1 MALRSFFLSLL
12 VLVCL
17 VPPLAAGDSTG
28 LTVKEA
34 EERVAV
40 AMRLIEGG
48 IYDQAADI
56 VREVLNDPS
65 LRQSADV
72 SDPEAQAV
80 LELRESA
87 RFALERARFGTATD
101 KDTFEDIGDEFVLLY
116 QNRYRLVEPRYSMQ
130 SAYWAGRAYQE
141 AEEFDRAVAM
151 YTRVGGINLPQN
163 MEGDA
168 ARRTSESL
176 REMAE
181 AIPYPGTQADRQR
194 RERLL
199 DQAITEL
206 ERARLA
212 FPIGR
217 IRKELELDLI
227 ALRLARRQV
236 DYVREAMSEAD
247 AFLAGEAAKDD
258 LRARA
263 ALYRGMAA
271 ERLDNI
277 EDAIKWFRS
286 VIVEENPTQD
296 DKRSASLALALA
308 LRELSGRKSPAE
320 KPALLSQAVEAFQ
333 VALEGTTDSER
344 WNRARILEADT
355 LLELGQP
362 NAALE
367 VLQPI
372 LDRDIVLPA
381 AWRLAGRAELN
392 RGKPQ
397 EALEYLYPATLPSNS
412 STVLRLEALREA
424 GYAARSRGDY
434 GLALALSH
442 HASRIL
448 RAGRVYSFLLTNEFI
463 AMETL
468 LNLGKAGGPRLLA
481 GDVELLRSRDSQAL
495 LTHEDRRKNASFGL
509 AVALGGLF
517 RSGGDFD
524 SAYNTSVRAEAAT
537 AWAKAGIVD
546 LEVATGM
553 IRHLRNRKPTTITE
567 SDLLSREGEAYYA
580 LALARAKDVLDNPQP
595 SEEEINRV
603 IANFTMASSS
613 FRASSDGLS
622 GKNSLELGIVNLASG
637 GFLLNLSERWNRG
650 AWSAQADS
658 WRSEALSRIEASIR
672 PFDQALTRY
681 GPVGLQSM
689 RARWSKS
696 RALELL
702 QEWRP
707 AASGYSW
714 LMNNSEAPRVLRV
727 NAARHW
733 ANCMTQLGESGQAIA
748 RLAGFAQTDAESAFI
763 VGQLSEQAG
772 DFASAYRY
780 YLFAANPESPTLPPT
795 VPGRRQEA
803 AYNAAKL
810 ALSQPEVVSPETD
823 PEELRRQSREMLA
836 QTALDDI
843 DGTWTVRILEEL
855 ADSWLAEEPDG
866 WRTAHRLAVQTA
878 ANSSA
883 GNELKRAMYIL
894 GARAL
899 KTGGNFA
906 AALDELD
913 RAYELVEK
921 ATSPA
926 ERRDA
931 ARVVTLMAD
940 IYREQ
945 GRYDDALRAYA
956 NVFATYPDAVE
967 EADAARAAAARMIL
981 LRPNA
986 GQREDEQVRAIL
998 SGLRDQNLADEILNS
1013 IR

>member
-1 MALRSFFLSLL
+1 MALRSFLLPLLL
-12 VLVCL
+12 VLIS
-17 VPPLAAGDSTG
+17 PLAAAGM
-28 LTVKEA
+28 TVPEA

-56 VREVLNDPS
+56 ARDVLNDPA
-65 LRQSADV
+65 LRQSANAA
-72 SDPEAQAV
+72 DPSTQAV
-80 LELRESA
+80 LALREAA
-87 RFALERARFGTATD
+87 RFALERARFGTAAD
-101 KDTFEDIGDEFVLLY
+101 KETFEDIGDEFALLY
-116 QNRYRLVEPRYSMQ
+116 QNRYRLNEPRYGMQ
-130 SAYWAGRAYQE
+130 SAYWAGRSYQE
-141 AEEFDRAVAM
+141 AEDYERAVAM
-151 YTRVGGINLPQN
+151 YSRVGGINLPQN

-181 AIPYPGTQADRQR
+181 AIPYPGSQADRQR
-194 RERLL
+194 RDRLL
-199 DQAITEL
+199 DQAINEL

-227 ALRLARRQV
+227 ALRLARRQI
-236 DYVREAMSEAD
+236 DYVREAMSEAN

-277 EDAIKWFRS
+277 EDAIKWFRA
-286 VIVEENPTQD
+286 VIVEENPTPD

-308 LRELSGRKSPAE
+308 LRELSGRKAPSE
-320 KPALLSQAVEAFQ
+320 KPALLSQVVEAFD
-333 VALEGTTDSER
+333 VALDGTSDSER
-344 WNRARILEADT
+344 WNRARILQADT

-372 LDRDIVLPA
+372 LDGNAILPA

-397 EALEYLYPATLPSNS
+397 EALDYLFPATMPATG
-412 STVLRLEALREA
+412 STVLRLDVLREA
-424 GYAARSRGDY
+424 SYAARSRGDY
-434 GLALALSH
+434 GLALALAH

-448 RAGRVYSFLLTNEFI
+448 RAGRVYSSLLTNEFD

-468 LNLGKAGGPRLLA
+468 LNLGRAGGPKFLA
-481 GDVELLRSRDSQAL
+481 GDLELLRSRDSNIM
-495 LTHEDRRKNASFGL
+495 LTHEDRQKNASHAL
-509 AVALGGLF
+509 AVALGQLL
-517 RSGGDFD
+517 RTGGDFD
-524 SAYNTSVRAEAAT
+524 SAYTTSVRAEAAT
-537 AWAKAGIVD
+537 AWARTGIVD
-546 LEVATGM
+546 LEVAAGM
-553 IRHLRNRKPTTITE
+553 IRHLRNRRPSTVTE
-567 SDLLSREGEAYYA
+567 SDLLSREGETYYA
-580 LALARAKDVLDNPQP
+580 LALARALDVLENPEP
-595 SEEEINRV
+595 SEEEIRRV
-603 IANFTMASSS
+603 MSNFTMAASS
-613 FRASSDGLS
+613 FRAASSDGLS
-622 GKNSLELGIVNLASG
+622 GMNSLELGIVNLASG
-637 GFLLNLSERWNRG
+637 GFLLTLSERWERG
-650 AWSAQADS
+650 TWSMQADS
-658 WRSEALSRIEASIR
+658 WRSDALSRIEASIR

-696 RALELL
+696 RALEFL

-714 LMNNSEAPRVLRV
+714 LMNNSEAPRVMRV

-733 ANCMTQLGESGQAIA
+733 ANCMTQLGESALA
-748 RLAGFAQTDAESAFI
+748 VSRLAGFAQSDAGAAFI
-763 VGQLSEQAG
+763 VGQLSESLG
-772 DFASAYRY
+772 DLASAYRY
-780 YLFAANPESPTLPPT
+780 YLFAADPESPVLPPVT
-795 VPGRRQEA
+795 AGMRQEA

-810 ALSQPEVVSPETD
+810 ALNSPEIVSPGSD
-823 PEELRRQSREMLA
+823 PEELRRQSRELLA
-836 QTALDDI
+836 ATAEGDI

-855 ADSWLAEEPDG
+855 ADSWIGDEPEG

-878 ANSSA
+878 ANPNA
-883 GNELKRAMYIL
+883 GDDLKRAMYIL

-899 KTGGNFA
+899 KAGGNFA

-913 RAYELVEK
+913 RAYELVER
-921 ATSPA
+921 ATSTA
-926 ERRDA
+926 EQRDA
-931 ARVVTLMAD
+931 ARVVNLMAD

-945 GRYDDALRAYA
+945 GRYEDALRAYA
-956 NVFATYPDAVE
+956 NVFATYPDAID
-967 EADAARAAAARMIL
+967 EADAARASAARMIL

-986 GQREDEQVRAIL
+986 GQKEDEQVRAIL
-998 SGLRDQNLADEILNS
+998 SGLRNQNLADEILNS
-1013 IR
+1013 MR

>member
-1 MALRSFFLSLL
+1 MALRSFLFSLL
-12 VLVCL
+12 LVAPL
-17 VPPLAAGDSTG
+17 VPPLAAAN

-56 VREVLNDPS
+56 AREVLNDPS

-72 SDPEAQAV
+72 SDPSIQAV
-80 LELRESA
+80 LALREAA
-87 RFALERARFGTATD
+87 RFALERARFGTAPD
-101 KDTFEDIGDEFVLLY
+101 RETFEDIGDEFALLY
-116 QNRYRLVEPRYSMQ
+116 QNRYRLNEPRYGMQ
-130 SAYWAGRAYQE
+130 SAYWAGRSYQE
-141 AEEFDRAVAM
+141 AEDYERAVAM

-176 REMAE
+176 RDMAE

-199 DQAITEL
+199 DQAINEL

-227 ALRLARRQV
+227 ALRLARRQI

-286 VIVEENPTQD
+286 VVTEENPTPD
-296 DKRSASLALALA
+296 DKRNASLALALA

-320 KPALLSQAVEAFQ
+320 KPVLLGQAVGAFQ
-333 VALEGTTDSER
+333 VALEGTNDSER
-344 WNRARILEADT
+344 WNRARVLQADT

-372 LDRDIVLPA
+372 LDGTAILPA

-392 RGKPQ
+392 RGKLQ
-397 EALEYLYPATLPSNS
+397 EALEYLFPATLPSNGS
-412 STVLRLEALREA
+412 SVLRLDALREA
-424 GYAARSRGDY
+424 SLAANSRGDY
-434 GLALALSH
+434 GLALALAH

-448 RAGRVYSFLLTNEFI
+448 RAGRVYSSLLTNEFI

-468 LNLGKAGGPRLLA
+468 LNLGRAGGPKFLA
-481 GDVELLRSRDSQAL
+481 GDLELLRSTDGNVV
-495 LTHEDRRKNASFGL
+495 LTHEDRQKSSSRAL
-509 AVALGGLF
+509 AVAMGELF
-517 RSGGDFD
+517 RTGGDFD
-524 SAYNTSVRAEAAT
+524 SAYATSVRAEAAT
-537 AWAKAGIVD
+537 AWARAGIED
-546 LEVATGM
+546 LEVAAGM
-553 IRHLRNRKPTTITE
+553 IRHLRNRRPSTVTE
-567 SDLLSREGEAYYA
+567 SDLLSREGETYYA
-580 LALARAKDVLDNPQP
+580 LALARALDVLENPEP
-595 SEEEINRV
+595 SEEEIHRV
-603 IANFTMASSS
+603 MSNFTMAASS
-613 FRASSDGLS
+613 FRSASSDGLS
-622 GKNSLELGIVNLASG
+622 GMNSLELGIVNLASG
-637 GFLLNLSERWNRG
+637 GFLLNLSERWERG
-650 AWSAQADS
+650 TWSMRADG

-696 RALELL
+696 RALEFL

-714 LMNNSEAPRVLRV
+714 LMNNSEAPRVMRV

-733 ANCMTQLGESGQAIA
+733 AHCMTQLGESALA
-748 RLAGFAQTDAESAFI
+748 VSRLAGFAQSDAGAAFI
-763 VGQLSEQAG
+763 VGQLSEQLG
-772 DFASAYRY
+772 DLGSAYRY
-780 YLFAANPESPTLPPT
+780 YLFAADPESPVLPP
-795 VPGRRQEA
+795 VASGMRQEA

-810 ALSQPEVVSPETD
+810 ALNSPEIVSPGSD
-823 PEELRRQSREMLA
+823 PEELRRQSRELLA
-836 QTALDDI
+836 TTALDDI

-855 ADSWLAEEPDG
+855 ADSWINEEPEG

-878 ANSSA
+878 ANPNA
-883 GNELKRAMYIL
+883 GGDLKRAMYIL

-899 KTGGNFA
+899 KAGGNFA

-913 RAYELVEK
+913 RAYELVER
-921 ATSPA
+921 ATSTV

-945 GRYDDALRAYA
+945 GRYEDALRAYA
-956 NVFATYPDAVE
+956 NVFATYPEAVE
-967 EADAARAAAARMIL
+967 EADAARASAARMIL
-981 LRPNA
+981 LRPGA
-986 GQREDEQVRAIL
+986 GQKEDEQVRAIL
-998 SGLRDQNLADEILNS
+998 SGLRNQNLADEILNS
-1013 IR
+1013 MR

>member
-1 MALRSFFLSLL
+1 MALRSFLL
-12 VLVCL
+12 PLL
-17 VPPLAAGDSTG
+17 LILISPLAAADM
-28 LTVKEA
+28 TVKEA

-56 VREVLNDPS
+56 AREVLNDPS
-65 LRQSADV
+65 LRQSADLY
-72 SDPEAQAV
+72 DPSTQAV
-80 LELRESA
+80 LALREAA
-87 RFALERARFGTATD
+87 RFALERARFGTAAD
-101 KDTFEDIGDEFVLLY
+101 KDTFEDIGDEFALLY
-116 QNRYRLVEPRYSMQ
+116 QNRYRLNEPRYGMQ
-130 SAYWAGRAYQE
+130 SAYWAGRSYQE
-141 AEEFDRAVAM
+141 AEDYERAVAM

-181 AIPYPGTQADRQR
+181 TIPYPGTQADRQR

-199 DQAITEL
+199 DQAINEL

-217 IRKELELDLI
+217 VRKELELDLI
-227 ALRLARRQV
+227 ALRLARRQI

-277 EDAIKWFRS
+277 EDAIKWFRA
-286 VIVEENPTQD
+286 VIVEENPTPE
-296 DKRSASLALALA
+296 DKRSTSLALALA
-308 LRELSGRKSPAE
+308 LRELSGRKSPNE
-320 KPALLSQAVEAFQ
+320 KPALLAQAVEAFE
-333 VALEGTTDSER
+333 VALEGSTNDSER
-344 WNRARILEADT
+344 WNRARILQADT

-372 LDRDIVLPA
+372 LDGTTILPA

-397 EALEYLYPATLPSNS
+397 EALQYLFPATLPTGNS
-412 STVLRLEALREA
+412 SILRLDALREA
-424 GYAARSRGDY
+424 SYAAQSRGDY
-434 GLALALSH
+434 GLALALAH

-448 RAGRVYSFLLTNEFI
+448 RAGRVYSSLLTNEFD

-468 LNLGKAGGPRLLA
+468 LNLGRAGGPKFLA
-481 GDVELLRSRDSQAL
+481 GDLELLRSRDSQVM
-495 LTHEDRRKNASFGL
+495 LTHEDRQKNASL
-509 AVALGGLF
+509 ALAGAVGQLL
-517 RSGGDFD
+517 RTGGDFD
-524 SAYNTSVRAEAAT
+524 SAYTTSVRAEAAT
-537 AWAKAGIVD
+537 AWARTGIVD
-546 LEVATGM
+546 LEVAAGM
-553 IRHLRNRKPTTITE
+553 IRHLRNRRPTTVTE
-567 SDLLSREGEAYYA
+567 SDLLTREGETYYA
-580 LALARAKDVLDNPQP
+580 LALARAQDVLENPEP
-595 SEEEINRV
+595 SEDEINRV
-603 IANFTMASSS
+603 MSNFTMAASS
-613 FRASSDGLS
+613 FRAASSDGLS
-622 GKNSLELGIVNLASG
+622 GMNSLELGIVNLASG
-637 GFLLNLSERWNRG
+637 GFLLNLSERWERG
-650 AWSAQADS
+650 TWSMQADS
-658 WRSEALSRIEASIR
+658 WRSDALSRIEASIR
-672 PFDQALTRY
+672 PFDQALIRY

-696 RALELL
+696 RALEFL

-714 LMNNSEAPRVLRV
+714 LMNNSEAPRVMRV

-733 ANCMTQLGESGQAIA
+733 AHCMTQLGESALAIS
-748 RLAGFAQTDAESAFI
+748 RLAGFAQSDAGAAFV
-763 VGQLSEQAG
+763 VGQLSEQLG
-772 DFASAYRY
+772 DLASAYRY
-780 YLFAANPESPTLPPT
+780 YLFAANPESPVLPPVAT
-795 VPGRRQEA
+795 GMRQEA

-810 ALSQPEVVSPETD
+810 ALNSPGAVSPGSD
-823 PEELRRQSREMLA
+823 PEELRRQSRELLA
-836 QTALDDI
+836 ATALDDI

-855 ADSWLAEEPDG
+855 ADSWINEEPEG

-878 ANSSA
+878 ANPNA
-883 GNELKRAMYIL
+883 GGDLKRAMYIL

-899 KTGGNFA
+899 KAGGNFA

-913 RAYELVEK
+913 RAYELVER
-921 ATSPA
+921 ATSTV

-931 ARVVTLMAD
+931 ARVVNLMAD

-945 GRYDDALRAYA
+945 GRYEDALRAYA

-967 EADAARAAAARMIL
+967 EADEARASAARMIL

-998 SGLRDQNLADEILNS
+998 SGLRNQHLADEILNS
-1013 IR
+1013 MR